1 LVKQRLIKG
10 KEMTTQIKTSD
21 DLLSYLVA
29 QAGSGQK
36 NWFGFAQQRLT
47 GIALA
52 HDIAKNHADKLTP
65 DQCVDYAVKLNNAV
79 YQKIIKAE

>member
-1 LVKQRLIKG
+1 
-10 KEMTTQIKTSD
+10 MTTQVKTTD
-21 DLLSYLVA
+21 DLLSYLVS

-65 DQCVDYAVKLNNAV
+65 EQAVDYAIKLNNT
-79 YQKIIKAE
+79 IILKQNRFY

>member
-1 LVKQRLIKG
+1 MV
-10 KEMTTQIKTSD
+10 S
-21 DLLSYLVA
+21 

-52 HDIAKNHADKLTP
+52 HDIAKNHADKLSP
-65 DQCVDYAVKLNNAV
+65 EEVVDYAVKLNNAI
-79 YQKIIKAE
+79 YQKIIKAD